1 MPRRAHAAQLAREAQ
16 GAMGSPGDLSLVR
29 GQEAAK
35 RALEVAVAGGHHA
48 LLIGPP
54 GAGKSMLG
62 RCIPGL
68 LPPLTPAEAEEVA
81 TIYRSAR
88 LQPPPGR
95 PVRIPRPGVGAARL
109 VGSWT
114 DRRPGEV
121 SLAHAGVLLLDE
133 LTAFGN
139 RTLEALR
146 GPMDDGAVSFCGQS
160 PLPARFA
167 LFATMNPCPCGY
179 LGDTRYPC
187 RCPAQVIR
195 LYRSRVSEPL
205 LDRVHLHVEVPA
217 VTLSELRATV
227 GESSSTVAARVA
239 AARAVQ
245 VERFGA
251 GSSTPYNGAMG
262 GNEVRRHCA
271 LDRAGRALLD
281 AACEK
286 LRLSAR
292 AVDLALQVAR
302 TIADLNGGGAIQPV
316 HLAEAIQYRSHGRV
330 T

>member
-1 MPRRAHAAQLAREAQ
+1 M
-16 GAMGSPGDLSLVR
+16 
-29 GQEAAK
+29 
-35 RALEVAVAGGHHA
+35 
-48 LLIGPP
+48 IGPP

-68 LPPLTPAEAEEVA
+68 LPPLTTAEAEEVA
-81 TIYRSAR
+81 AVYRPAR
-88 LQPPPGR
+88 LRPPAGR

-109 VGSWT
+109 VGSCT
-114 DRRPGEV
+114 SSRPGEV
-121 SLAHAGVLLLDE
+121 SLAHAGVLVLDE
-133 LTAFGN
+133 LPAFGP
-139 RTLEALR
+139 RTLDALR
-146 GPMDDGAVSFCGQS
+146 GPMDDGAVGFCGQP

-187 RCPAQVIR
+187 RCPAQVVG
-195 LYRSRVSEPL
+195 LYRARVSGPL
-205 LDRVHLHVEVPA
+205 LDRIHLHVEVPA
-217 VTLSELRATV
+217 VTLSELRAPA
-227 GESSSTVAARVA
+227 GESSATVAARIA

-245 VERFGA
+245 VARFGAA
-251 GSSTPYNGAMG
+251 GSSTPYNRAMG
-262 GNEVRRHCA
+262 GSEVRRHCA

-316 HLAEAIQYRSHGRV
+316 HLAEAIQYRTHGRV